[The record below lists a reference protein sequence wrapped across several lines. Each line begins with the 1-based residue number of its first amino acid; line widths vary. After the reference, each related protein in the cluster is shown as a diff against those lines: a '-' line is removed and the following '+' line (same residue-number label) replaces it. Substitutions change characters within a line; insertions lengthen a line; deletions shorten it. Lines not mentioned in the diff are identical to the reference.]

1 MVASDKKRGASPS
14 KNMGTKE
21 KFVGRAEFLSA
32 IEKTLST
39 RRLDAGAELRHIDTP
54 FQAATELRVNR
65 PRRGKG
71 IDYYLWWDEET
82 QSITLTT
89 SDVDIVYTKGAVW
102 DEQGGS
108 LTRTDGMRRFETSYE
123 KREIQV
129 VAEAIDLFNQIINNH
144 SIIK

>member
-1 MVASDKKRGASPS
+1 
-14 KNMGTKE
+14 MGKE
-21 KFVGRAEFLSA
+21 NFVGRAEFLSA

-39 RRLDAGAELRHIDTP
+39 RRLDAGTELRHIDTP
-54 FQAATELRVNR
+54 FQAATELRANR

-82 QSITLTT
+82 QSITLST
-89 SDVDIVYTKGAVW
+89 SDVDIVYTKGSIW

-108 LTRTDGMRRFETSYE
+108 VARTDGMRRFETSHE
-123 KREIQV
+123 KKEIKS

-144 SIIK
+144 SITK